1 MGKETTNSNLEELE
15 QALDVFCA
23 SEYSGPRIPMTGKD
37 FTLYAK
43 DGGEYCVNS
52 DVNLTIRDGE
62 FLLTIPTKINDYKV
76 LESKT
81 FKLVLEDE

>member
-1 MGKETTNSNLEELE
+1 MGNVEQNSKLEELE

-23 SEYSGPRIPMTGKD
+23 SEYSGPRVPMTGKD

-62 FLLTIPTKINDYKV
+62 FLLTVASKIDDHQV

-81 FKLVLEDE
+81 FKLVLVDE